1 VLRGGRTVR
10 EDGWAQRR
18 GGALLCNSLAEAIIR
33 TIMTTNLTDKNGTVT
48 SPKKDGTKMA
58 GPAKPAQAKKDG
70 PFQKLSKYLQ
80 EVQIELKKT
89 TWPDKAKLTAST
101 KVVLGTI
108 TAIGLYL
115 YGIDLVLNQ

>member
-1 VLRGGRTVR
+1 
-10 EDGWAQRR
+10 
-18 GGALLCNSLAEAIIR
+18 LAEAIIR

-48 SPKKDGTKMA
+48 PSKKDGVKMA
-58 GPAKPAQAKKDG
+58 GPARPVQVKKDG
-70 PFQKLSKYLQ
+70 PIQKLSKYLQ

-108 TAIGLYL
+108 AVIGLYL
-115 YGIDLVLNQ
+115 FVIDILLNQIMRLIIHTPGH